1 MGRQP
6 AKESRDSRSD
16 IADMIDQQHARG
28 EWSVAFPGGGGVV
41 ASLDGERHASEELNR
56 DDDK

>member
-1 MGRQP
+1 MVSG
-6 AKESRDSRSD
+6 
-16 IADMIDQQHARG
+16 I
-28 EWSVAFPGGGGVV
+28 PGGGGVV